1 MRAGE
6 SPLCHNFFTPS
17 SVVVSEGEATVGE
30 MRKTIPFRARAP
42 HRHTEVTSYTLRQR
56 EGIPYEAE
64 GAPSPSVQTAHS
76 HRPGLDGRGGKA
88 ATTSNRHRKR
98 RRGRAV
104 A

>member
-6 SPLCHNFFTPS
+6 SPLCYNFFTPS

-56 EGIPYEAE
+56 EGIPYEVE
-64 GAPSPSVQTAHS
+64 RVHCSQCSRLLGE
-76 HRPGLDGRGGKA
+76 RPLR
-88 ATTSNRHRKR
+88 
-98 RRGRAV
+98 RAV

>member
-56 EGIPYEAE
+56 EGIPYEVE
-64 GAPSPSVQTAHS
+64 RVHCSQCSRLLGE
-76 HRPGLDGRGGKA
+76 RPLR
-88 ATTSNRHRKR
+88 
-98 RRGRAV
+98 RAV